1 MSLDLNLCII
11 HHSSHDF
18 LVLFAYPFLLFSCE
32 IVCINDNILVR
43 YIRDCRREIK
53 IWMISCIISLHW
65 TEKLCRIAVPT
76 NIISIGKMKPH
87 ATNNWESLFPNSID
101 VYSHFALCSWTPC
114 FDPGVTHWLNKGWLS
129 HLRWEKLN
137 PLSKYF

>member
-1 MSLDLNLCII
+1 MISWFCSPIL
-11 HHSSHDF
+11 
-18 LVLFAYPFLLFSCE
+18 SCYS
-32 IVCINDNILVR
+32 LVR
-43 YIRDCRREIK
+43 LCALTTTSWWGTLGIAGERLRSG
-53 IWMISCIISLHW
+53 WLSCIISLHW

-114 FDPGVTHWLNKGWLS
+114 FEPGVTQWLNKGWLS